1 MITISADEA
10 RNDFGG
16 GTAFAF
22 ETQDWWRSGRAQ
34 NLIGLIFE
42 RNSVTVSP
50 DAPQL
55 KSFRPEQSS
64 HRNNL
69 DFRASIP
76 RNSRSPRSMPPL
88 TMPNNRDAV

>member
-1 MITISADEA
+1 VVTISADEA
-10 RNDFGG
+10 RTDFGG

-55 KSFRPEQSS
+55 KSFSIATPKPEEIEL
-64 HRNNL
+64 RL
-69 DFRASIP
+69 VAEKID
-76 RNSRSPRSMPPL
+76 
-88 TMPNNRDAV
+88 RDRFG

>member
-1 MITISADEA
+1 MVTISADEA

-50 DAPQL
+50 DAPRL
-55 KSFRPEQSS
+55 KSFSIATPKPEEIEL
-64 HRNNL
+64 RL
-69 DFRASIP
+69 VAEKID
-76 RNSRSPRSMPPL
+76 
-88 TMPNNRDAV
+88 RDRFG

>member
-55 KSFRPEQSS
+55 KSFSIAHAETGR
-64 HRNNL
+64 
-69 DFRASIP
+69 DRAALGG
-76 RNSRSPRSMPPL
+76 RKNRS
-88 TMPNNRDAV
+88 